1 MRRKKEARKNARK
14 HRIDTNNDTVTGNT
28 VELARSDGGVPDPA
42 AVIELDR
49 QSISRDNN
57 MSSVFADRIDDASGM
72 PDFREYIDQ
81 EPNEYSEIRVK
92 FFNAEGLSREPKA
105 RAYEHIMEKNTIV
118 MVVDTRMTED
128 KLQYLKQ
135 LAEEKDKW
143 IFAEKNRNHAH
154 TAGTLICLPKK

>member
-1 MRRKKEARKNARK
+1 MLFKKGVFSGKKGKKVIKLKLSCFSNYDQIKDEIKKQNEEEVRRKKEARKNARK
-14 HRIDTNNDTVTGNT
+14 YKNDTINDTVTGDT

-49 QSISRDNN
+49 QSSSGDNN

-105 RAYEHIMEKNTIV
+105 RAYEHIMEKKYNS
-118 MVVDTRMTED
+118 
-128 KLQYLKQ
+128 Y
-135 LAEEKDKW
+135 
-143 IFAEKNRNHAH
+143 
-154 TAGTLICLPKK
+154 GG

>member
-14 HRIDTNNDTVTGNT
+14 HKIDTNNDTVTGNT

-49 QSISRDNN
+49 QSISGDNN
-57 MSSVFADRIDDASGM
+57 MSSIFADRIDDASGM

-105 RAYEHIMEKNTIV
+105 RAYEHIMEKI
-118 MVVDTRMTED
+118 
-128 KLQYLKQ
+128 Q
-135 LAEEKDKW
+135 
-143 IFAEKNRNHAH
+143 
-154 TAGTLICLPKK
+154 